1 MSAAP
6 KGTNVQ
12 FRREW
17 NKEEY
22 AEKAKK
28 KDEDEKER
36 MKDNE
41 ERLKQGARPAVH
53 AHIHTR

>member
-1 MSAAP
+1 MSGAP

-28 KDEDEKER
+28 KEDEHRELAKE
-36 MKDNE
+36 NE
-41 ERLKQGARPAVH
+41 ERIKQGMFRVH
-53 AHIHTR
+53 VCM